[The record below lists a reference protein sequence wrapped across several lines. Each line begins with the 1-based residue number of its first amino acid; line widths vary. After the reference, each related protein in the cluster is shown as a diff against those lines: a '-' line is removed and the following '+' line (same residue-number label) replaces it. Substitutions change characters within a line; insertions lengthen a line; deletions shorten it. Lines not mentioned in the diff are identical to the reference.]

1 MAIMIGIGEADR
13 LSIFK
18 TCAPR
23 SLYLQEKSL
32 YWILGPDQRFRLT
45 FGVGSNLSP
54 RIIRHHPIAVELAA
68 NALSDNI
75 GSQLAQFKVRKS
87 VSNGFKSHLLTL
99 FLMGRGS
106 NNVF

>member
-68 NALSDNI
+68 NAFT
-75 GSQLAQFKVRKS
+75 GQLRIQTAQIHGQRS
-87 VSNGFKSHLLTL
+87 EEHTSELQSRGHLVCRL
-99 FLMGRGS
+99 
-106 NNVF
+106 